1 MDRIIINQI
10 KKFIKDMKEGDV
22 LTKLRKSPYSEGYV
36 AGLDAIS
43 DIIDMGESFKDTKNE
58 LPSS

>member
-1 MDRIIINQI
+1 MDRIILNQI

-22 LTKLRKSPYSEGYV
+22 LTKLRKSPFTEGYR
-36 AGLDAIS
+36 AGLDAVS
-43 DIIDMGESFKDTKNE
+43 DIINMGENFKDTKNE